1 MGAQRRPCKADRTEE
16 EDRQGEGRKNAHGG
30 DPIVACGML
39 SRLHR
44 SSAMPIATVL
54 IATPTSNFFSSCS
67 SSAAAFDPF
76 TLPPTAHC
84 PHVSAFHAAGTVGFA
99 PLPVAAVGGS
109 GLWVLGSG
117 SKGRGGR
124 EGGGEREEGEGRG
137 GGGGIFLGFFSG
149 DRRSC
154 CED

>member
-1 MGAQRRPCKADRTEE
+1 
-16 EDRQGEGRKNAHGG
+16 
-30 DPIVACGML
+30 ML
-39 SRLHR
+39 SRPPR

-67 SSAAAFDPF
+67 SSAVAFDSF
-76 TLPPTAHC
+76 TLPPTTHC
-84 PHVSAFHAAGTVGFA
+84 PHISAFHAAGTVGFT
-99 PLPVAAVGGS
+99 PLPVAVVGGS

-117 SKGRGGR
+117 SKG
-124 EGGGEREEGEGRG
+124 EVEEKEEAKEKKEKVQVVVVLL
-137 GGGGIFLGFFSG
+137 LGFFSG